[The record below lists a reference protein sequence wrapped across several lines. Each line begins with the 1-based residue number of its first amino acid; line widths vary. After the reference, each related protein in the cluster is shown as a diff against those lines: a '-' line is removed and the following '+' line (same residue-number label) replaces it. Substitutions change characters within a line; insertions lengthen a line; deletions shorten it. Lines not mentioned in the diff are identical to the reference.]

1 MRAYVYD
8 ELKAP
13 GGIREYPKPACG
25 PDEVLVRVD
34 VAGVN
39 PVDWKIRAG
48 MSGPRETP
56 MVAGQDVAGVAMAVG
71 ENVTRL
77 REGDR
82 VVACARAH
90 GGYAEFTVVGQAVVG
105 EPIATLP
112 DGVTNEIAATLPTPG
127 LTALGN
133 LDALDVGRG
142 TPVLILGAAGS
153 VGRIAVQLARERGA
167 EIIATI
173 AGSGGDDVKRFGAA
187 HIIDSRDVEDVVHR
201 VKALYPDGLPAV
213 LDVVNDGA
221 GLKKLAAILS
231 PGAKIL
237 TVIHVADEPWF
248 AQRGFTAINF
258 ALGTSPVATER
269 GLDFLTGAIVTGK
282 LEIRAPIERSF
293 DDARAVLDGS
303 ASHELKGKYVLEIG

>member
-25 PDEVLVRVD
+25 ADEILVRVD

-48 MSGPRETP
+48 VAGPRETP
-56 MVAGQDVAGVAMAVG
+56 MVAGQDLAGVVMAVG
-71 ENVTRL
+71 ERVTRL

-82 VVACARAH
+82 VVACARSH
-90 GGYAEFTVVGQAVVG
+90 GGYAEFTVVGEAVLG
-105 EPIATLP
+105 QPIAKIP
-112 DGVTNEIAATLPTPG
+112 DGISAEIAATLPTPG

-142 TPVLILGAAGS
+142 TPVLILGAAGA

-167 EIIATI
+167 DIVATI
-173 AGSGGDDVKRFGAA
+173 AGSGGDDVKRLGAGRV
-187 HIIDSRDVEDVVHR
+187 IDSRDVEDVVR
-201 VKALYPDGLPAV
+201 ALKVAYPDGVPAV
-213 LDVVNDGA
+213 LDLINDGE
-221 GLKKLAAILS
+221 GLKALAEILS
-231 PGAKIL
+231 PGGKIS

-248 AQRGFTAINF
+248 AQRGFTAMNF
-258 ALGTSPVATER
+258 SMGQSPVATER
-269 GLDFLTGAIVTGK
+269 GLDFLTDAIVTGK
-282 LEIRAPIERSF
+282 LEIPTPTERPF
-293 DDARAVLDGS
+293 GDARAVLDGS
-303 ASHELKGKYVLEIG
+303 ASHELKGKYVLKVS